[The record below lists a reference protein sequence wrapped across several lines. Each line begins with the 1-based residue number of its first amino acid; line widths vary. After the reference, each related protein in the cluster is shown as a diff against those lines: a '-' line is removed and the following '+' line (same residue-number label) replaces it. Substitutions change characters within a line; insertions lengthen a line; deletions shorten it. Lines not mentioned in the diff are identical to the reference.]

1 MVKSVALF
9 LIPEIFVSDVDARAG
24 RAGGPVDSGAVAP
37 RLEAP
42 RRIYVADKSWGGVPM
57 VEMS

>member
-24 RAGGPVDSGAVAP
+24 RARGPVDSGAIAP

-42 RRIYVADKSWGGVPM
+42 RTIYVADTSWGCVPM
-57 VEMS
+57 VKMS